1 MHGKIWYRW
10 HPKVDLLVLL
20 QKDNRTL
27 KGREEN

>member
-10 HPKVDLLVLL
+10 HPKVVLPVLL